1 MLKNSAKKFFVV
13 TSKGRASR
21 LYNEIYTKC
30 IYWLEKF
37 LKEASENFSSKKVI
51 WKLLL
56 TKNEHVSN
64 SI

>member
-1 MLKNSAKKFFVV
+1 MLQNSAKQFFVV
-13 TSKGRASR
+13 TSKDRASR
-21 LYNEIYTKC
+21 LYKEIYTKC

-37 LKEASENFSSKKVI
+37 LKEASKRVI
-51 WKLLL
+51 WNLLL